1 MEINRALEKIQ
12 EQKIQIDV
20 LTTENTQLLEKQEQF
35 QNALI
40 NKIQEIKQMG
50 PFKRFFAYGR
60 LLMDLIET
68 IEKAISE
75 QK

>member
-40 NKIQEIKQMG
+40 NKIHEIKQMG